1 MVIVKYKSKVSKGT
15 SNRDSARVI
24 IPQGV
29 RKLLDINPGDNIEW
43 IVTIEESGIN
53 LNVKKVEDK

>member
-1 MVIVKYKSKVSKGT
+1 MVMIKYKSKVSKGT

-29 RKLLDINPGDNIEW
+29 RKLLEINPGDSIEW
-43 IVTIEESGIN
+43 IVNIENSNIT
-53 LNVKKVEDK
+53 LNVKKINE

>member
-1 MVIVKYKSKVSKGT
+1 MVIIKYKSKVSKGT

-29 RKLLDINPGDNIEW
+29 RKLLEINPGDSIEW
-43 IVTIEESGIN
+43 IVNIENSNIT
-53 LNVKKVEDK
+53 LNVKKINE

>member
-1 MVIVKYKSKVSKGT
+1 MIKYKSKVSKGT

-29 RKLLDINPGDNIEW
+29 RKLLEINPGDSIEW
-43 IVTIEESGIN
+43 IVNIENSNIT
-53 LNVKKVEDK
+53 LNVKKINE